1 MRILTAVAAVGLGS
15 AGLTGCAWGLRGSVD
30 AQMLS
35 SNRAV
40 VLGTTTA
47 VVGFATTHGL
57 RWRSRS
63 SGLLATA
70 SLATGADTS
79 GDPVVAG
86 FGGLE
91 WFGVPEHENARWGYH
106 FGVEYGLRGGGYAL
120 RELDFIV
127 QTRGGPMFRL
137 RDREA
142 PEPLLTFGIDATLG
156 MSVGLGDERGL
167 GHSGGVALTVGFLR
181 VGRFHL

>member
-1 MRILTAVAAVGLGS
+1 MAVAVGS

-40 VLGTTTA
+40 VVGTATA
-47 VVGFATTHGL
+47 VVGFGTTHGL

-70 SLATGADTS
+70 SLATGADTA
-79 GDPVVAG
+79 GDPVVAALVG
-86 FGGLE
+86 ME
-91 WFGVPEHENARWGYH
+91 WFGVPEHEGARWGYH
-106 FGVEYGLRGGGYAL
+106 FGVESGLRGGGYAL
-120 RELDFIV
+120 RELDFLV

-142 PEPLLTFGIDATLG
+142 REPLMTFGVDATLG
-156 MSVGLGDERGL
+156 MSVALGDDRGL
-167 GHSGGVALTVGFLR
+167 GHSGGIALTIGVLR